1 MSELVRI
8 ENLSFAYP
16 GGRRALAEISLRLEE
31 GEKVALLGANGAG
44 KSTLLLHLNGL
55 LRGEGQVA
63 VAGVPVQANT
73 LRRVRAL
80 VGLVFQD
87 PDDQLFCS
95 TVSEDVAFGP
105 RYQGLPELE
114 VQERVRRT
122 LERVGISHLADRNP
136 FEMSEGEKKL
146 AALATVLSM
155 DPVVLAL
162 DEPTAFLDG
171 RSRRRLIDVLS
182 RLPQTLLV
190 ATHDLDLARRLLP
203 RSVVLR
209 EGRIVADGPTADV
222 LADEDLLLD
231 CGLL

>member
-1 MSELVRI
+1 MKELVRVDS
-8 ENLSFAYP
+8 LSFVYP
-16 GGRRALAEISLRLEE
+16 GGRRALAEISFRLAE
-31 GEKVALLGANGAG
+31 GERVALLGANGAG

-55 LRGEGQVA
+55 LRGEGRVA
-63 VAGVPVQANT
+63 VAGVPVEAKT
-73 LRRVRAL
+73 VRRVRAL

-95 TVSEDVAFGP
+95 TVAEDVAFGL
-105 RYQGLPELE
+105 RYQGLPESA
-114 VQERVRRT
+114 VDERVRRT
-122 LERVGISHLADRNP
+122 LEAVGIPHLAERNP
-136 FEMSEGEKKL
+136 YEMSEGEKKL

-182 RLPQTLLV
+182 RLPQALIV

-203 RSVVLR
+203 RCVVLR
-209 EGRIVADGPTADV
+209 EGRVVADGPTPEI
-222 LADEDLLLD
+222 LADERLLFE